1 MKYSM
6 NLKNKRKK
14 SLRRKKKDLNS
25 RAMSPSRLS
34 PSYGKFKTGKRS
46 RSGSVSK
53 KAKTKKTISKIL
65 FISIGIFFFLFV
77 GSLIAGGLYLRN
89 IEKSLPDPGRLI
101 ERTSDQSTV
110 IYDRNGHELY
120 TIYGDENREFVELDS
135 LPDHFKW
142 AVLSAEDIEFYRHK
156 GLDLVS
162 VARAA
167 YANVVLGRVAR
178 GASTIT
184 QQLVRNTILYD
195 FLGDEAY
202 EQTYSRKIQEMLIT
216 MQVEQNLTKD
226 EILQMYLNEIPF
238 GGVNY
243 GIQSAAQAY
252 FDKDAEDLTLAES
265 AMLAGVIASP
275 TTFSPIY
282 GSDPELSVRRQHIVL
297 DLMLRNSNVTGVT
310 EEEIEEAKEEEL
322 EYASQR
328 RDIDAPHFVFYVR
341 QELEKMFDSH
351 RVESGGLRVTT
362 TLDYSIQ
369 EIAEEEIRSGV
380 EQYGHRWN
388 VHNGAMI
395 VLDPHTNQIL
405 AMVGSVDYW
414 NQDDPKIDGNVNVVT
429 ASRQMGSAVK
439 PYTYLTAF
447 NQGYGPWL
455 QTPDID
461 GFDFGNYELRNWD
474 NNYYGYMTAR
484 QALLQSRNVPAVYT
498 AQLIGGVD
506 PFIETAEA
514 LGVTSLT
521 NRDQYGLSITLGAAE
536 IPLIEHTSTFSTFV
550 TGGIKRPTA
559 SILEVV
565 DPKGEVLYEYE
576 ENEGERVFDERVI
589 YAMNWILCD
598 LGGFGDQPQN
608 HLYTI
613 GGRRV
618 LCGKTGTTDGPRD
631 LTSIMYHQNLV
642 VGVWAGNNNN
652 IEVPGAWSTTVPLP
666 IAHSF
671 MERVS
676 SQYEPGSFTRPSG
689 IIATR
694 VCRDTG
700 HLGSEDE
707 CDTVS
712 SIYIEGSA
720 PPRGE
725 RETIKVCKDTGL
737 IPENERLAEKFDLL
751 EEKVLIEGYELE
763 NARQDAIYKSY
774 LLDRNSDLI
783 FSRPDSGDCEL
794 PPEATEEPEVE
805 ITSPSGGSQ
814 VIGGRR
820 INIDI
825 KATPGMGVDKIEVK
839 FDGSLIPDGTLTKSP
854 YRVGY
859 TLPSDLEEKEYTLT
873 VTLYDENGKVATDSI
888 RLEYKLE
895 EEEKEDDDD
904 SED

>member
-14 SLRRKKKDLNS
+14 SLRRKKKDFNS

-46 RSGSVSK
+46 RSGLFSK
-53 KAKTKKTISKIL
+53 KAKMKKTFSKIVL
-65 FISIGIFFFLFV
+65 ISLGIFFFLFV
-77 GSLIAGGLYLRN
+77 GSLIAGGVYLRN
-89 IEKSLPDPGRLI
+89 IERSLPDPGKLV
-101 ERTSDQSTV
+101 ERTSDQSTI

-120 TIYGDENREFVELDS
+120 TIYGDENREFVEIDS
-135 LPDHFKW
+135 LPDHLKW
-142 AVLSAEDIEFYRHK
+142 AVLAAEDIEFYRHK

-167 YANVVLGRVAR
+167 YANLVLGRVAR
-178 GASTIT
+178 GASTVT
-184 QQLVRNTILYD
+184 QQLVRNTILHD
-195 FLGDEAY
+195 FLGDEAF

-238 GGVNY
+238 GGVHY

-282 GSDPELSVRRQHIVL
+282 GSDPDLSIRRQHIVL

-310 EEEIEEAKEEEL
+310 AEEIEEAKEEEL

-328 RDIDAPHFVFYVR
+328 MDIDAPHFVFYVR
-341 QELEKMFDSH
+341 QELEKMFDTH
-351 RVESGGLRVTT
+351 RVERGGLRVTT
-362 TLDYSIQ
+362 SLDYSIQ
-369 EIAEEEIRSGV
+369 EIAEEEIRNGV
-380 EQYGHRWN
+380 KQYGHRWN
-388 VHNGAMI
+388 VHNGAM
-395 VLDPHTNQIL
+395 VALDPHTNQIL
-405 AMVGSVDYW
+405 AMVGSIDYW

-439 PYTYLTAF
+439 PYTYLAAF
-447 NQGYGPWL
+447 SQGYGPWL
-455 QTPDID
+455 QTPDIS
-461 GFDFGNYELRNWD
+461 GLNFGNYELRNWD
-474 NNYYGYMTAR
+474 GNYYGHMTAR

-506 PFIETAEA
+506 PFIETAEK
-514 LGVTSLT
+514 LGVTSLVH
-521 NRDQYGLSITLGAAE
+521 RDQYGLSITLGAAE
-536 IPLIEHTSTFSTFV
+536 IPLLEHTSAFTTFA
-550 TGGIKRPTA
+550 TGGIKRPPA
-559 SILEVV
+559 SILKVV
-565 DPKGEVLYEYE
+565 DSKGEVLYEYE
-576 ENEGERVFDERVI
+576 DNGGERVFNEREI

-598 LGGFGDQPQN
+598 IGGFGDQPQN
-608 HLYTI
+608 HLYMI
-613 GGRRV
+613 NGRRA

-642 VGVWAGNNNN
+642 VGVWAGNNDNT
-652 IEVPGAWSTTVPLP
+652 EVPGAWSTTVPLP

-671 MERVS
+671 MNRVS

-689 IIATR
+689 IVATR

-700 HLGSEDE
+700 RIGSEDY

-712 SIYIEGSA
+712 TIYMEGNA
-720 PPRGE
+720 PPRDD
-725 RETIKVCKDTGL
+725 REKIMVCKDSGL
-737 IPENERLAEKFDLL
+737 ISENEELAERFGLL
-751 EEKVLIEGYELE
+751 EEKILIEDYKLE
-763 NARQDAIYKSY
+763 NARQDEIYKSY

-783 FSRPDSGDCEL
+783 FSRPDSGECEL
-794 PPEATEEPEVE
+794 PAEATKEPKVE
-805 ITSPSGGSQ
+805 IRSPSTGSE

-825 KATPGMGVDKIEVK
+825 DANPGMGVDKIEVE
-839 FDGSLIPDGTLTKSP
+839 FNGSLIPDGTLTKSP
-854 YRVGY
+854 YRVGF
-859 TLPSDLEEKEYTLT
+859 TLPDGLEQKEYVLT

-888 RLEYKLE
+888 RLNYKLE
-895 EEEKEDDDD
+895 EDEKEDD
-904 SED
+904 ED

>member
-6 NLKNKRKK
+6 NVKNRRKRSSGRNKR
-14 SLRRKKKDLNS
+14 DFNS
-25 RAMSPSRLS
+25 RAMSPSRLGFG
-34 PSYGKFKTGKRS
+34 YGKFKTSKRS
-46 RSGSVSK
+46 RSGPSSK
-53 KAKTKKTISKIL
+53 KAKMKKTLSKVLLISL
-65 FISIGIFFFLFV
+65 GIFFFLFV
-77 GSLIAGGLYLRN
+77 GGLIAGGLYLRN
-89 IEKSLPDPGRLI
+89 IEESLPDPGKLI

-110 IYDRNGHELY
+110 IYDRNGYELY
-120 TIYGDENREFVELDS
+120 TIYGDENREFVELES
-135 LPDHFKW
+135 LPDHLKW

-275 TTFSPIY
+275 TTFSPIF

-341 QELEKMFDSH
+341 QELEEMFDTH
-351 RVESGGLRVTT
+351 RVERGGLRVTT
-362 TLDYSIQ
+362 SLDYSIQ
-369 EIAEEEIRSGV
+369 EIAEEEIRNGV

-447 NQGYGPWL
+447 KQGYGPWL

-474 NNYYGYMTAR
+474 NRYYGHMTAR

-521 NRDQYGLSITLGAAE
+521 HRDQYGLSITLGAAE
-536 IPLIEHTSTFSTFV
+536 IPLIEHTSTFSTFA
-550 TGGIKRPTA
+550 TGGVYRPPA

-576 ENEGERVFDERVI
+576 DNGGERVFDEREI

-671 MERVS
+671 MERVA

-689 IIATR
+689 IVATR

-700 HLGSEDE
+700 YIGSEDY
-707 CDTVS
+707 CDTIP

-720 PPRGE
+720 PPRDE
-725 RETIKVCKDTGL
+725 REIIKVCKDSGL
-737 IPENERLAEKFDLL
+737 IPENEDLAERFDLL
-751 EEKVLIEGYELE
+751 EEKILIEDYELE
-763 NARQDAIYKSY
+763 NIRQDSVYKAY
-774 LLDRNSDLI
+774 LLDKNSDLI
-783 FSRPDSGDCEL
+783 FSRPDSGECEL
-794 PPEATEEPEVE
+794 PPEATKEPEIE
-805 ITSPSGGSQ
+805 ITSPSSGSQ

-825 KATPGMGVDKIEVK
+825 KANPGMGVDKIEVK
-839 FDGSLIPDGTLTKSP
+839 FDGSLIPDGTLTQSP
-854 YRVGY
+854 YRIGY
-859 TLPSDLEEKEYTLT
+859 TLPDDLEQREYTLS
-873 VTLYDENGKVATDSI
+873 VTLYDENGKSATDSI
-888 RLEYKLE
+888 ILEYKLE
-895 EEEKEDDDD
+895 EEEENGDN
-904 SED
+904 